1 MRNALIVAA
10 LALSCLVVGCSP
22 QNAADGAASSA
33 SSVSAP
39 TSTSLNAVR
48 ARVSEAA
55 SPTASAV
62 IVTWANSQ
70 LSVSIE
76 NSALNTSTHSA
87 RNSEAV
93 TIAHA
98 IAAAAMND
106 PELAGL
112 LGVHIEYV
120 ARQVGVNKPRVV
132 DSVDFRRDSS
142 GGMTLHTT

>member
-1 MRNALIVAA
+1 MRNVLMVAG

-22 QNAADGAASSA
+22 PNAVDDPTSSA

-48 ARVSEAA
+48 ASISEAA
-55 SPTASAV
+55 SPTASAI

-93 TIAHA
+93 TIADT
-98 IAAAAMND
+98 IAATALKD

-112 LGVHIEYV
+112 LGVHVEYV
-120 ARQVGVNKPRVV
+120 ARQVGKDKPQIV
-132 DSVDFRRDSS
+132 DSIDFRKDSS
-142 GGMTLHTT
+142 GGMALHTT

>member
-1 MRNALIVAA
+1 MRNAMMVAG

-22 QNAADGAASSA
+22 PNAADRPMSSA
-33 SSVSAP
+33 SSALAP

-48 ARVSEAA
+48 ANISEAA

-70 LSVSIE
+70 LFVSIE
-76 NSALNTSTHSA
+76 NSVLNTSTHSA

-93 TIAHA
+93 TIVDA
-98 IAAAAMND
+98 IAAAALND

-112 LGVHIEYV
+112 LGVHVEYV
-120 ARQVGVNKPRVV
+120 ARQVGASKPQVV
-132 DSVDFRRDSS
+132 DSIDFRRDSS
-142 GGMTLHTT
+142 GGMALHTT